1 MSNIKLL
8 IEYDGSNYCG
18 WQRQLNGLSI
28 QQVIE
33 DAILK
38 LTNQKITINGSGRT
52 DARVHAKGQVASFKL
67 NSSIPPKNLYKALN
81 QILPDDIK
89 CLSSEEVEDD
99 FHARY
104 SATGKHYRYILVN
117 REVSPAINRNYVMN
131 VKENLDVQKMKQG
144 ATYFIGTH
152 DFASFMAANSSVKNT
167 VRTIHKISVRK
178 YNQQI
183 FIDVWGSGFLYN
195 MVRIMVGTL
204 IEVGKKKIQPREIEI
219 IISHK
224 KRQLAGKTAMAYGLT
239 LEEVFYK

>member
-8 IEYDGSNYCG
+8 IEYDGTNYCG

-33 DAILK
+33 EAITK

-67 NSSIPPKNLYKALN
+67 DSSIPPKKLYKALN
-81 QILPDDIK
+81 QVLPDDIK
-89 CLSSEEVEDD
+89 CLSSMEVDEE
-99 FHARY
+99 FHARF
-104 SATGKHYRYILVN
+104 SATGKHYRYRIVN
-117 REVSPAINRNYVMN
+117 REVMPAINRNYVMN
-131 VKENLDVQKMKQG
+131 VKEDLDIQKMKKG
-144 ATYFIGTH
+144 ASYFVGTH
-152 DFASFMAANSSVKNT
+152 DFVSFMAAKSSVKNT
-167 VRTIHKISVRK
+167 VRIINKISVSN

-183 FIDVWGSGFLYN
+183 IIDVWANGFLYN

-204 IEVGKKKIQPREIEI
+204 IEVGKNKIQPKEIETI
-219 IISHK
+219 IAK
-224 KRQLAGKTAMAYGLT
+224 KNRQLAGKTAMASGLT